1 MFGFALATL
10 LAATPAPKAE
20 PAEVAALR
28 AQADAVIR
36 AASAQRWFVNDTRWD
51 LPAVRHTQSGLRCL
65 FQPGDAANRIIHVGH
80 VKSGGGMGCIS
91 RPSGFTQTLSAVKM
105 TEGDTLDTVFAGAV
119 RDLEGAEARAY
130 EGPRIVVRV
139 EPAPGEPKLAEV
151 RSGRYLV
158 RKGEQDV
165 FSLVSVAL
173 VDGWIIRQQFEA
185 PAARAEDADMLA
197 GVVMS
202 TTLLDLAARKTAA

>member
-1 MFGFALATL
+1 MFGFALAAL

-51 LPAVRHTQSGLRCL
+51 LPAVRHTESGLRCL
-65 FQPGDAANRIIHVGH
+65 FQPGDAANKIIYVGH

-91 RPSGFTQTLSAVKM
+91 RPSGFRQTLSAVKIAD
-105 TEGDTLDTVFAGAV
+105 GDTLDTVFTGSV
-119 RDLEGAEARAY
+119 RDLEAAEARAY

-139 EPAPGEPKLAEV
+139 EPAPGEPRMAEV

-158 RKGEQDV
+158 RRGDRDV

-173 VDGWIIRQQFEA
+173 VDGWVIRQELEA